1 MNSAVRDE
9 RFSLAGF
16 THSDICGSML
26 ACSSPQLFAAGHVLL
41 RCLVPRHP
49 PRALHNFFLQTLACV
64 YYLDS
69 LLFTDAL
76 VKDRTKNPSRDG
88 RVEHTGLEPVTSGL
102 QSPRSPS

>member
-1 MNSAVRDE
+1 MNSAIRDE

-76 VKDRTKNPSRDG
+76 VKDRTKNRPKTVRWSIPGSNR
-88 RVEHTGLEPVTSGL
+88 
-102 QSPRSPS
+102 